1 MAETLIS
8 DVTNADQMPAA
19 PLPLLSD
26 QDVPVEA
33 VPNPQPV
40 EVAASEV
47 TATPAEVIVDEP
59 QSAIEPSLTWQQRM
73 DEGEGDNWLDE
84 VYGLNKADRDEVRG
98 PAGEALSEEGIDPRN
113 ILDADAFGGATRF
126 LERMI
131 APYKRIAE
139 AAGDKKTW
147 QDIRFANQEAGN
159 ALVTGVGKAAKGF
172 IDLTGELAEVLEEVA
187 PMGYVVW
194 DEKGLRL
201 EEKRP
206 GEEFN
211 AFTIPQFWT
220 EPETELGQIGA
231 GIVQFVGA
239 MAATSMGTLG
249 TIPYR
254 AARYMSYGAV
264 ADSFF
269 DPTEGNFSTML
280 MDLGIPR
287 YEVLQFLGTPV
298 GKDAE
303 AAERLAQRLK
313 NAFEGGLIGL
323 PFDLAPLMFKGFKA
337 LKENPDML
345 PRAIEHL
352 QTKADEMASFGAEAV
367 TVAKQRWDEGKS
379 PIPMGM
385 SIEDVG
391 KLTGGAQGKRVGTTG
406 QYIGAPP
413 GTASPQKLASIRR
426 KMEKVAREGEPG
438 RFWYERSGKAIL
450 DMVGGDVDE
459 ADKIAQA
466 IAITSAGSTPV
477 KHNFDYAM
485 QAYAQHR
492 AGEAILTGKFPAAMV
507 PRLEEAFAKGG
518 WGGRKTSTFYNN
530 LMRHIDPSRA
540 QGVTTDIWIMRAFGF
555 KNADGTPYSGTPTAA
570 QYDFVEREVTRISER
585 LGWEPQQTQAAI
597 WVAEK
602 ARDKGVDPAAMTF
615 DYADAARD
623 NLAQISWESIPSR
636 TSGHLSEIFDAPYAQ
651 QVEYHAEVSRA
662 FLDNAGTDLIAKE
675 LGIPSPGDFQAPG

>member
-8 DVTNADQMPAA
+8 DVTNADQMSAA

-220 EPETELGQIGA
+220 EPETEIGQIGA
-231 GIVQFVGA
+231 GIVQFVGT

-352 QTKADEMASFGAEAV
+352 QAQVDEAV
-367 TVAKQRWDEGKS
+367 TVA
-379 PIPMGM
+379 
-385 SIEDVG
+385 
-391 KLTGGAQGKRVGTTG
+391 
-406 QYIGAPP
+406 
-413 GTASPQKLASIRR
+413 
-426 KMEKVAREGEPG
+426 
-438 RFWYERSGKAIL
+438 
-450 DMVGGDVDE
+450 
-459 ADKIAQA
+459 
-466 IAITSAGSTPV
+466 
-477 KHNFDYAM
+477 
-485 QAYAQHR
+485 
-492 AGEAILTGKFPAAMV
+492 
-507 PRLEEAFAKGG
+507 
-518 WGGRKTSTFYNN
+518 
-530 LMRHIDPSRA
+530 
-540 QGVTTDIWIMRAFGF
+540 
-555 KNADGTPYSGTPTAA
+555 
-570 QYDFVEREVTRISER
+570 
-585 LGWEPQQTQAAI
+585 
-597 WVAEK
+597 
-602 ARDKGVDPAAMTF
+602 
-615 DYADAARD
+615 
-623 NLAQISWESIPSR
+623 
-636 TSGHLSEIFDAPYAQ
+636 
-651 QVEYHAEVSRA
+651 
-662 FLDNAGTDLIAKE
+662 
-675 LGIPSPGDFQAPG
+675 